1 MKIEVNVKVLKA
13 KGLPN
18 WRSMKE
24 CFYAAHNFTAK
35 FILDFFFLIFII
47 KKWGKKIFLKKKTSP
62 SVKLNFARG
71 DDFGFLV

>member
-1 MKIEVNVKVLKA
+1 MEVNVKVLKA

-35 FILDFFFLIFII
+35 FILEFIFILNI
-47 KKWGKKIFLKKKTSP
+47 GNNFKFGCILLPDPIMLERFGLQ
-62 SVKLNFARG
+62 SVVLP
-71 DDFGFLV
+71 D